1 MGTAIYTPKR
11 AAMHA
16 LSDWPAGGS
25 PAVAALALAWA
36 ASVLYILRKTPRRA
50 RPAHAR
56 QRAPRTVVLW
66 HTLSLE
72 TAPKAVAALLPLQLM
87 ALTSAWWRS
96 RALARWMHL
105 TRLRGRTR
113 ELRPWPRVPALRAG
127 SQHSSRHGCLPV
139 MVARTRRVR
148 AAGGRETKVAPHRR
162 GACPPAASSRARPWR
177 DRSWT
182 SARKPSSSMG
192 RRRCVFQPAR
202 YQPGMRAR
210 VQDARPGAARAQTLL
225 SDATQPPRVVGAP
238 LLTRPAR
245 VWNVG
250 GLVLQVVGALLLA

>member
-87 ALTSAWWRS
+87 ALTMAWRLS

-105 TRLRGRTR
+105 TRPRGRTR
-113 ELRPWPRVPALRAG
+113 ELRPRPRVPALRAG

-182 SARKPSSSMG
+182 SACK
-192 RRRCVFQPAR
+192 
-202 YQPGMRAR
+202 PGMRAR
-210 VQDARPGAARAQTLL
+210 VQDASPGAARAQTLL
-225 SDATQPPRVVGAP
+225 SGATQPPRVVGAP

>member
-1 MGTAIYTPKR
+1 MGSKGSVEFHPKL

-36 ASVLYILRKTPRRA
+36 ASVWYTLRTTPRRA

-56 QRAPRTVVLW
+56 QRAPLTFVLW
-66 HTLSLE
+66 HTLKLE
-72 TAPKAVAALLPLQLM
+72 TAPNAVAALLPLQLV
-87 ALTSAWWRS
+87 ALTSAWRRS
-96 RALARWMHL
+96 RALARWMDL

-113 ELRPWPRVPALRAG
+113 ELRPWARVPAPRAG

-148 AAGGRETKVAPHRR
+148 AAGGWETKVAPHRR
-162 GACPPAASSRARPWR
+162 GAYPPAASSRARPWP

-182 SARKPSSSMG
+182 SACKPSSSMG
-192 RRRCVFQPAR
+192 RRRCAIQPAR

-210 VQDARPGAARAQTLL
+210 VQTLL
-225 SDATQPPRVVGAP
+225 SGATQPPRVVGAQ
-238 LLTRPAR
+238 LLTQPAR

-250 GLVLQVVGALLLA
+250 GLVPQVVVALLLA

>member
-1 MGTAIYTPKR
+1 MRTPAPCEPSPPPRTCFWGGELDTPGAHLLFVEIRKELAPTKCTAIITPKR

-25 PAVAALALAWA
+25 PAVAAFALAWA
-36 ASVLYILRKTPRRA
+36 PSVLYTPRMPPRRA

-56 QRAPRTVVLW
+56 QRAPPTFALW

-72 TAPKAVAALLPLQLM
+72 TAPNAVAALLPLQLM
-87 ALTSAWWRS
+87 ALTSAWQRS
-96 RALARWMHL
+96 RKLARWMHL

-113 ELRPWPRVPALRAG
+113 ELRPWSRLPAPRAG
-127 SQHSSRHGCLPV
+127 SQHSSRHGCLTV
-139 MVARTRRVR
+139 MVARTGRVR

-162 GACPPAASSRARPWR
+162 GVYPPAASSRARPWR

-192 RRRCVFQPAR
+192 RRGCVFQPAR
-202 YQPGMRAR
+202 
-210 VQDARPGAARAQTLL
+210 
-225 SDATQPPRVVGAP
+225 
-238 LLTRPAR
+238 
-245 VWNVG
+245 
-250 GLVLQVVGALLLA
+250 